1 MSASLLRTFA
11 ERAVDASRPA
21 RSSAASSSLLGP
33 LPPIDATPANP
44 PLRERPMAERVD
56 LEREME
62 ELHEA
67 LGVKRGAALAEAM
80 KPQLTVP
87 MPFQAAT
94 IPRTPAAG
102 FATAATQAAPTA
114 PTSMPPPAAHAALP
128 AIPTPTQAA
137 QPPAEQLLAL
147 PAPEDINSLIT
158 LDVSSGQA
166 VTLDHLGPVV
176 VNSDGT
182 LARITNWSQMS
193 DQEQQ
198 VTKRRIAKRNIDRL
212 KVFRDR
218 GDLKEELVS
227 ALQTEGERSGATTE

>member
-1 MSASLLRTFA
+1 M
-11 ERAVDASRPA
+11 P
-21 RSSAASSSLLGP
+21 ASS
-33 LPPIDATPANP
+33 
-44 PLRERPMAERVD
+44 
-56 LEREME
+56 
-62 ELHEA
+62 
-67 LGVKRGAALAEAM
+67 
-80 KPQLTVP
+80 
-87 MPFQAAT
+87 
-94 IPRTPAAG
+94 PAA
-102 FATAATQAAPTA
+102 AH
-114 PTSMPPPAAHAALP
+114 SHAAVP
-128 AIPTPTQAA
+128 AIPASTQAA

-218 GDLKEELVS
+218 GDLKEDLVS
-227 ALQTEGERSGATTE
+227 ALQTEAEHSGATTE

>member
-1 MSASLLRTFA
+1 
-11 ERAVDASRPA
+11 
-21 RSSAASSSLLGP
+21 
-33 LPPIDATPANP
+33 
-44 PLRERPMAERVD
+44 MAERVD
-56 LEREME
+56 IEREME

-114 PTSMPPPAAHAALP
+114 PTSVPPPAAHAAVP
-128 AIPTPTQAA
+128 AIPAIPASTQAA

-218 GDLKEELVS
+218 GDLKEDLVS

>member
-1 MSASLLRTFA
+1 
-11 ERAVDASRPA
+11 
-21 RSSAASSSLLGP
+21 
-33 LPPIDATPANP
+33 
-44 PLRERPMAERVD
+44 MAERVD
-56 LEREME
+56 IERELE

-114 PTSMPPPAAHAALP
+114 PTSVPPPAAHAALP
-128 AIPTPTQAA
+128 AIPASTQAA

-182 LARITNWSQMS
+182 LARITNCAPPLPRALAITWRCAFALMLGAFAFDAARGAGSQMTA
-193 DQEQQ
+193 QEQQ
-198 VTKRRIAKRNIDRL
+198 VTKRRIAKRNIERL

-218 GDLKEELVS
+218 GDLKEDLVS
-227 ALQTEGERSGATTE
+227 ALQAEGERSGATNELA